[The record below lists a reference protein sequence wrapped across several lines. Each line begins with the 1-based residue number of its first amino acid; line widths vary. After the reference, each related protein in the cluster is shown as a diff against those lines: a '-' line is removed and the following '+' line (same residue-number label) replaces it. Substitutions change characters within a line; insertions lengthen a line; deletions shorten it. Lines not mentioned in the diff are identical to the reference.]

1 MLATGVIIAI
11 LVIIF
16 VAIHFRH
23 RTDLREAKKDLV
35 SCAKLYYGKNE
46 GEVWTFDKALSQ
58 MKEGLRK
65 DISLEQKR
73 VFKDCLDGYKR
84 ARYWLHFSDVA
95 LILMILAVITLRIIG
110 SASM

>member
-23 RTDLREAKKDLV
+23 RIDLREAKKDLV
-35 SCAKLYYGKNE
+35 SCAKLYYGKTE
-46 GEVWTFDKALSQ
+46 GEVWTFDKALSR
-58 MKEGLRK
+58 MKEGMSK
-65 DISLEQKR
+65 DMSLEQKR
-73 VFKDCLDGYKR
+73 VFKERLDSYKK
-84 ARYWLHFSDVA
+84 ANYWLHFSDIA
-95 LILMILAVITLRIIG
+95 LILMILAVIMLKIIG